1 MMEVVKTIERI
12 EMGKQ
17 DTEKTKWDTL
27 LAVGATVGATVGGAA
42 IAVLLLLLGERI
54 SGAREV

>member
-27 LAVGATVGATVGGAA
+27 LAVGATAGGVAL
-42 IAVLLLLLGERI
+42 AVLLLLLGERK